1 MSINLRDDLN
11 DTIRTGSLHCE
22 KELTMSIISGKYK
35 VVILWHLG
43 HDGAL
48 RYGELKKLFKD
59 ISNRIL
65 TKQLREMEQ
74 DYVVS
79 RTIIAESRLK
89 VEYSLTDIGRS
100 LLPIVDSIYEWGREH
115 LAFYVEKEKIET
127 ERGRE
132 EGPRSLR
139 IASAAKGTRGDVL

>member
-1 MSINLRDDLN
+1 MPINLRDDLN
-11 DTIRTGSLHCE
+11 DTIRTGGLHCE

-48 RYGELKKLFKD
+48 RYGELRKLFKD

-74 DYVVS
+74 DCVVS

-89 VEYSLTDIGRS
+89 VEYSLTEIGRS

-115 LAFYVEKEKIET
+115 LPFYVEKEKVEA
-127 ERGRE
+127 GRRRE
-132 EGPRSLR
+132 DGTHPIR
-139 IASAAKGTRGDVL
+139 IASAAKGTRGNVP

>member
-1 MSINLRDDLN
+1 MPINLRDDLN
-11 DTIRTGSLHCE
+11 DTIKAGGLHCE

-48 RYGELKKLFKD
+48 RYGELRKLFKD

-132 EGPRSLR
+132 EGARSLR